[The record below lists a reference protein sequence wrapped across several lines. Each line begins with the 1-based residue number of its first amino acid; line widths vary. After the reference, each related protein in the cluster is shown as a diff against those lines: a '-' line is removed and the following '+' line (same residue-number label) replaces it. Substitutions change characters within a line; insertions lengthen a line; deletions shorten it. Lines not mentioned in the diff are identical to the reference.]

1 MVKSTTRRSI
11 INSRT
16 SKTCLCRRDTS
27 FYSLGGARL
36 EVKAART
43 VAQSHLPRPFLPFPP
58 LLSSAIVVRVP
69 ILSDAAIAPLLSNVA
84 SAPLL
89 SDVVRVPLLSDVV
102 RVPLLSDAAS
112 APLLS
117 DAVRAAV
124 LRLRPSRGARCEYLE
139 RGKPT
144 RVIVDIVVP
153 CSASLCSHV
162 TVTAPLRAECQKHA
176 PPVIVLIVLFVSHVT
191 SRDSKVM

>member
-58 LLSSAIVVRVP
+58 LLSSEMLRVPLSSAIVVRVP

-84 SAPLL
+84 SA
-89 SDVVRVPLLSDVV
+89 PLLSDVV

-144 RVIVDIVVP
+144 GVIVDIVVP

-162 TVTAPLRAECQKHA
+162 TVTAPPRAECQKHA

>member
-1 MVKSTTRRSI
+1 MFVPARHLILLTRR
-11 INSRT
+11 
-16 SKTCLCRRDTS
+16 CEV
-27 FYSLGGARL
+27 GGQSCSHS
-36 EVKAART
+36 RT

-58 LLSSAIVVRVP
+58 LLSSEMLRVPLSSAIVVRVP

-89 SDVVRVPLLSDVV
+89 SDVVRVPLLSD
-102 RVPLLSDAAS
+102 
-112 APLLS
+112 
-117 DAVRAAV
+117 AVRAAV

-144 RVIVDIVVP
+144 GVIVDIVVP

-162 TVTAPLRAECQKHA
+162 TVTAPPRAECQKHA

>member
-43 VAQSHLPRPFLPFPP
+43 VAQSHLPRPVLPVPP

-84 SAPLL
+84 SA
-89 SDVVRVPLLSDVV
+89 PLLSDVV